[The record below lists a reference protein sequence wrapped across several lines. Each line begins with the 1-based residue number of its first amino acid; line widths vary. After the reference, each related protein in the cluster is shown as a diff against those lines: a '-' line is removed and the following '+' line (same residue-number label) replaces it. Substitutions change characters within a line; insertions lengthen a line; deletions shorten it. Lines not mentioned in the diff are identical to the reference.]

1 LIANGPET
9 ARTTRTVHGLV
20 RERARLFPD
29 ATALRCGAESLEYG
43 ELDARANRLARHL
56 ASHGIGRGDI
66 VCVLLER
73 SITFAVAALGVLKSG
88 AAYALID
95 PELPEARARLVLAD
109 TRASALV
116 TTAALGRAH
125 QAPVKVLMDADAEF
139 IARHDATPPDGERAA
154 VGPLDAACVMYT
166 SGSTGRPKG
175 VLAPHRAIVS
185 AVTATQYCEIRPDDV
200 VLQASQISWD
210 LLAQELWG
218 ALANGATCVLQRG
231 QRPEPRSIEQAV
243 AEQGVTVLYA
253 AASLFNH
260 LLDEYPAALAG
271 VRQVMTGG
279 EPLSPEHVR
288 RALAANPDLRLVN
301 GYGPVETM
309 ILSTFQPVT
318 AAEAARES
326 IAIGS
331 AFPGD
336 EVRLL
341 DEALRPVPDG
351 VTGEIY
357 IGGAGLAHGY
367 LGRPALTCERFV
379 ADPHGARPGSRIYRT
394 GDLARRRADG
404 ALEFLGRADDQLKIR
419 GMRIEPGEVEA
430 AVAEYPGVRR
440 CAVAAREIVP
450 GSGSKSLVAYVVLEP
465 HGDQAGLRAHCRAR
479 LPEHLVPQVFMTLPE
494 LPRTPTGKLDRAA
507 LPDPKPTRLPSRA
520 PETEAEKQLCT
531 AFANVLGRDEVG
543 AHDGFFEL
551 GGNSLTAMRLVA
563 LIRAELGR
571 ELSLRS
577 VFESPTPAE
586 LALKLE
592 AGAAA
597 ERPALSARRARPERI
612 PLGAAQRR
620 LWFLNEA
627 EPGPAY
633 NLPVSIHVTGQ
644 LNIDVLRAAVRDV
657 VARHE
662 ILRTTFPAADGVP
675 YQRVHETSADELVEI
690 LDGSPDEY
698 IRKPFALGDEPP
710 LRVAVRSASAE
721 DHTILLVLH
730 HIAGDGWSI
739 RPLLRDLG
747 EAYGARLGGEAPAS
761 RPPLPVQ
768 YADFALWQQAIPA
781 TSQMSYWSERLR
793 DCPPELPLPTDRR
806 RGASTEAAADVV
818 RAHLPAA
825 DHARLTDVARR
836 AGGTLFCALH
846 AALAALY
853 TRLGAGT
860 DLPLGT
866 VAAGR
871 DDALLGELVGF
882 FVKTLVLRTDTAGDP
897 SFVELVRRCRE
908 VELDA
913 FAHQDVPF
921 DLLVSELNP
930 ERVPGRHPLF
940 QTLVVLQNSL
950 QGYFVPPGPGSA
962 EVSVPKTGVAKADL
976 VFEFTEDRCGGLILE
991 LEYATGL
998 FDRPTAQW
1006 IADAYIRLLRSAI
1019 DQPDVRIATLPLLSD
1034 GDRRRVLSE
1043 WNDTRSPDEGSA
1055 TVVDLFQR
1063 SVGACPERDAVVC
1076 GTTRLRYAQL
1086 DERSATLAGRL
1097 RGRGVRAESV
1107 VAVCLPR
1114 CAEIAEAFVGVLGS
1128 GGAYLPLDPENP
1140 VARNRFA
1147 VEDAGVTLV
1156 VAAHET
1162 EEQARALGVPVLLLD
1177 EPEAHEPVPVPKPV
1191 IRGTDAAYLIY
1202 TSGSTG
1208 TPKGVVIE
1216 HRALANLA
1224 AAQAQRFQT
1233 GPDDRVLQWSAFTFD
1248 MSVWDM
1254 TMALTSG
1261 AALHVATAEERLG
1274 AELEAMIDRSEITI
1288 GMIAPAAAASLPER
1302 PGALPTMRTLLLG
1315 GEGFGANLVERWADG
1330 GRRLVNA
1337 YGPSEAAVALTTADL
1352 VAGDPVVVGTVLR
1365 GVGVYVLDERLEPVP
1380 PGVVG
1385 EIYAAGAALGR
1396 GYAGRAGLT
1405 AERFVADPHGAPG
1418 TRMYRTGDLGRRR
1431 GDGRLEVIGR
1441 VDGQVKLR
1449 GLRIELGEIEAVLA
1463 AHPVIGAAAATVHG
1477 DGPAARLAAYVTAG
1491 RDAVSDGELR
1501 RWLAERLPSYM
1512 VPSAF
1517 VRLGTLPTTTSGK
1530 LDRAALP
1537 EPEPAGPETADAQP
1551 PRTATEALL
1560 CKVWAEELALPRAAG
1575 PTEDFFQ
1582 LGGDSL
1588 TAVRLAARVG
1598 RETGRPV
1605 GAARILRARTV
1616 RALAEHLDATAA
1628 EPEPAEPRIAA
1639 IPRRPRR

>member
-1 LIANGPET
+1 MTHGPG
-9 ARTTRTVHGLV
+9 TVHGLV
-20 RERARLFPD
+20 AERARSSPA
-29 ATALRCGAESLEYG
+29 ATALSSEGRSLDYR

-73 SITFAVAALGVLKSG
+73 SISFAVAALAVLKTG
-88 AAYALID
+88 AAYALVD
-95 PELPEARARLVLAD
+95 PELPEARIRLILAD
-109 TRASALV
+109 THASALV
-116 TTAALGRAH
+116 TTSALSSTH
-125 QAPVKVLMDADAEF
+125 PAPLKVLIDTDAEL
-139 IARHDATPPDGERAA
+139 IARHEASPPDGPRAE
-154 VGPLDAACVMYT
+154 VGPQDAACVMYT
-166 SGSTGRPKG
+166 SGSTGLPKG
-175 VLAPHRAIVS
+175 VLAPHRAIVGT
-185 AVTATQYCEIRPDDV
+185 VTATQYCAIRPDDV

-218 ALANGATCVLQRG
+218 ALVNGATCVLQRG
-231 QRPEPRSIEQAV
+231 QRPDPQLIADAV
-243 AEQGVTVLYA
+243 AEHGVTVLYA

-260 LLDEYPAALAG
+260 LLDEYPAALTG

-288 RALAANPDLRLVN
+288 RALAAHPNLRLVN

-318 AAEAARES
+318 PDEAARES
-326 IAIGS
+326 IAIGT

-336 EVRLL
+336 EVHLL

-357 IGGAGLAHGY
+357 IGGTGLAHGY
-367 LGRPALTCERFV
+367 LGKPALTSERFV
-379 ADPHGARPGSRIYRT
+379 ADPYATHPGSRMYRT
-394 GDLARRRADG
+394 GDLARRRADDG
-404 ALEFLGRADDQLKIR
+404 ALEFLGRADDQLKLR

-430 AVAEYPGVRR
+430 AVAEHPAVSR

-450 GSGSKSLVAYVVLEP
+450 GTGSKSLVAYVVLEP
-465 HGDQAGLRAHCRAR
+465 HGDPAHLRDHCRAR
-479 LPEHLVPQVFMTLPE
+479 LPEHLVPQIFVTLPD

-507 LPDPKPTRLPSRA
+507 LPNPAVTHRPSRA
-520 PETEAEKQLCT
+520 PETDAERRLCA
-531 AFANVLGRDEVG
+531 AFAKVLGRTDEVG
-543 AHDGFFEL
+543 AEDGFFEL

-563 LIRAELGR
+563 VIRAELGR
-571 ELSLRS
+571 DVSLRQ
-577 VFESPTPAE
+577 VFESPTPE
-586 LALKLE
+586 SLALELIE
-592 AGAAA
+592 ATTT
-597 ERPALSARRARPERI
+597 RPVPRPQRPERI

-627 EPGPAY
+627 DPGSAY
-633 NLPVSIHVTGQ
+633 NLPVLIRVAERPD
-644 LNIDVLRAAVRDV
+644 IDALRAAVRDV

-662 ILRTTFPAADGVP
+662 ILRTTFPAVDGEP
-675 YQRVHETSADELVEI
+675 YQRIESQTPDVEI
-690 LDGSPDEY
+690 LDCSIDEY
-698 IRKPFALGDEPP
+698 VRKPFVLRDEPP
-710 LRVAVRSASAE
+710 LRVAVD
-721 DHTILLVLH
+721 DHTIVLVLH
-730 HIAGDGWSI
+730 HIAGDGWSL
-739 RPLLRDLG
+739 RPLLRDLS
-747 EAYGARLGGEAPAS
+747 EAYSGTLTA
-761 RPPLPVQ
+761 RPPLPIQ
-768 YADFALWQQAIPA
+768 YADYALWQQEISS
-781 TSQMSYWSERLR
+781 TSQLSYWSELLR

-806 RGASTEAAADVV
+806 RTASTGDAAEVV
-818 RAHLPAA
+818 LAHVSPT
-825 DHARLTDVARR
+825 DQARLTDVARA
-836 AGGTLFCALH
+836 AGGTLFSALH

-866 VAAGR
+866 VTAGR
-871 DDALLGELVGF
+871 SDPALDDLIGF
-882 FVKTLVLRTDTAGDP
+882 FVNTLVLRTDTTGDP

-921 DLLVSELNP
+921 DAVVSALNP
-930 ERVPGRHPLF
+930 ERVSGRHPLF

-950 QGYFVPPGPGSA
+950 QGYFDGAS
-962 EVSVPKTGVAKADL
+962 EVSVPKTGAAKADL
-976 VFEFTEDRCGGLILE
+976 VFEFTENPHGDGLTLE
-991 LEYATGL
+991 LEYAMGL
-998 FDRPTAQW
+998 FDRSTAQW
-1006 IADAYIRLLRSAI
+1006 IADAYIRLLISAA
-1019 DQPDVRIATLPLLSD
+1019 DRPDDRASALPLLSES
-1034 GDRRRVLSE
+1034 DRRRVLTD
-1043 WNDTRSPDEGSA
+1043 WNDTRSPDDVGDA
-1055 TVVDLFQR
+1055 TVLDLFR
-1063 SVGACPERDAVVC
+1063 RNVDAFPEHDAVVC
-1076 GTTRLRYAQL
+1076 GSTRLTYAEL
-1086 DERSATLAGRL
+1086 DERSSTLAGRL
-1097 RGRGVRAESV
+1097 RANGVRAESV
-1107 VAVCLPR
+1107 VAVYLPR
-1114 CAEIAEAFVGVLGS
+1114 CAGIAEASVGVLRS

-1147 VEDAGVTLV
+1147 VADAGVRMV
-1156 VAAHET
+1156 IAVRET
-1162 EEQARALGVPVLLLD
+1162 ADQARALGVPVLLLD
-1177 EPEAHEPVPVPKPV
+1177 DDEPTASGPWTAPT

-1208 TPKGVVIE
+1208 QPKGVVIE

-1224 AAQAQRFQT
+1224 AAQADRFQA

-1248 MSVWDM
+1248 MSVWDL

-1274 AELEAMIDRSEITI
+1274 GELEAMIDRSKITI

-1302 PGALPTMRTLLLG
+1302 ADALPTMRTLLLG
-1315 GEGFGANLVERWADG
+1315 GEGFGANLVERWAEG

-1352 VAGDPVVVGTVLR
+1352 ASGDPVVVGTVLR
-1365 GVGVYVLDERLEPVP
+1365 GIGVYVLDERLEPVP

-1405 AERFVADPHGAPG
+1405 AERFVADPHSAIPG
-1418 TRMYRTGDLGRRR
+1418 SRMYRTGDLGRRR
-1431 GDGRLEVIGR
+1431 GDGRLEVVGR

-1449 GLRIELGEIEAVLA
+1449 GFRIELGEIEATLA
-1463 AHPVIGAAAATVHG
+1463 THPAVGAAAATVR
-1477 DGPAARLAAYVTAG
+1477 AARLVAAYVATG
-1491 RDAVSDGELR
+1491 QDVVVSDDELR

-1517 VRLGTLPTTTSGK
+1517 VRLDTLPTTTSGK

-1537 EPEPAGPETADAQP
+1537 EPAPTDQPSAAAQTDP
-1551 PRTATEALL
+1551 PRTAAEARL
-1560 CKVWAEELALPRAAG
+1560 CAVWAEELGVPRGAVG

-1588 TAVRLAARVG
+1588 AAVRLAARVE

-1605 GAARILRARTV
+1605 GAVRILRARTV
-1616 RALAEHLDATAA
+1616 RALAEDLDSTATTGARK
-1628 EPEPAEPRIAA
+1628 EPIAA